1 MQTELMEMMSI
12 IMSANEY
19 QKQMLSKGISL
30 EGKDEKLSQKLSEIL
45 SSAMYVFFD
54 YAEGL

>member
-19 QKQMLSKGISL
+19 QKQMLQKGISV